1 MIAIFSTSSYGQSP
15 LMLHKRKFLRETLG
29 HNEQVFLGVLDGT
42 FVQNPHWP
50 LFWLSQYIS
59 QKYILYKRF

>member
-15 LMLHKRKFLRETLG
+15 LMLYRRKFLRETLG

-42 FVQNPHWP
+42 IVQNPHGHCANHENH
-50 LFWLSQYIS
+50 YG
-59 QKYILYKRF
+59 

>member
-15 LMLHKRKFLRETLG
+15 LMLNKRKFLRETLG

-42 FVQNPHWP
+42 VVQNPHGHCANHENH
-50 LFWLSQYIS
+50 
-59 QKYILYKRF
+59 